1 MQFITSGFLYDLP
14 RSIKSVITTREQ
26 TVIHA
31 PIRLECLPEMDSVQL
46 IQQQLLEKNISLLEH
61 DIYRIYHGTSGIP
74 GVILYVIGRLA
85 CSNSIETILAD
96 LSLATGDVA
105 QFCFEKSF
113 EDLNDTYSQKILM
126 TLSIFHTAP
135 TRDALIEV
143 SGLKGKP
150 SVLLNREIEKLQQLS
165 LVQHHSGRYTMI
177 PLTRDYALAKLSSN
191 PLLDEETRQRWVE
204 WYITYT
210 EKYGRD
216 AWEEWQVKYDY
227 LEAEWANI
235 QAVLDWC
242 ASQDRYDDVRNLW
255 GNVNRYANIYVC
267 WDDRVFWLDWLA
279 TAALK
284 RGDWI
289 TRVYALSR
297 QGWTLTLT
305 GRRKNLISA
314 KELLLEAW
322 ECRNYVDLG
331 MQDYITKTLAALCI
345 RQELYTEAHQWLNLK
360 EELVNQ
366 ANFDVKD
373 KDRYSTTVPYY
384 RAEIFY
390 LECNYQAAKSL
401 YKEVCKQAS
410 KADYQRRVNYAQNR
424 LAEIA
429 MKEGNFEE
437 AEKLLQPS
445 LDIAHRNKDQRLVAS
460 YQRSYAYLESE
471 RGNMEAATDW
481 ATKSIQG
488 FTRFGMIQEED
499 EMRRFLLSLISK
511 IEITQK
517 F

>member
-1 MQFITSGFLYDLP
+1 M
-14 RSIKSVITTREQ
+14 
-26 TVIHA
+26 
-31 PIRLECLPEMDSVQL
+31 
-46 IQQQLLEKNISLLEH
+46 
-61 DIYRIYHGTSGIP
+61 
-74 GVILYVIGRLA
+74 
-85 CSNSIETILAD
+85 
-96 LSLATGDVA
+96 
-105 QFCFEKSF
+105 
-113 EDLNDTYSQKILM
+113 
-126 TLSIFHTAP
+126 
-135 TRDALIEV
+135 
-143 SGLKGKP
+143 
-150 SVLLNREIEKLQQLS
+150 
-165 LVQHHSGRYTMI
+165 
-177 PLTRDYALAKLSSN
+177 
-191 PLLDEETRQRWVE
+191 
-204 WYITYT
+204 
-210 EKYGRD
+210 
-216 AWEEWQVKYDY
+216 
-227 LEAEWANI
+227 
-235 QAVLDWC
+235 
-242 ASQDRYDDVRNLW
+242 
-255 GNVNRYANIYVC
+255 
-267 WDDRVFWLDWLA
+267 FWLDWLA
-279 TAALK
+279 NAALK

-305 GRRKNLISA
+305 GRKKNLISA

-373 KDRYSTTVPYY
+373 KKRYSTTVPYY

-390 LECNYQAAKSL
+390 LEGDYQSAKSL
-401 YKEVCKQAS
+401 YEEVCQQAS

-460 YQRSYAYLESE
+460 YQRSYAYLENE

-481 ATKSIQG
+481 ATKAIQG
-488 FTRFGMIQEED
+488 FTRFGMVQEED

-511 IEITQK
+511 NAN
-517 F
+517 